1 MTRLAS
7 ENARVLWLVSHMW
20 LLLRSS
26 LCAHTRVPPH
36 THTQQEVV
44 ETKDETC
51 KDILFKIHL
60 KLSEMDALYEMS
72 GKNIDED
79 S

>member
-1 MTRLAS
+1 
-7 ENARVLWLVSHMW
+7 
-20 LLLRSS
+20 
-26 LCAHTRVPPH
+26 
-36 THTQQEVV
+36 V
-44 ETKDETC
+44 ETKDDTAKE
-51 KDILFKIHL
+51 ILFKIHL